1 MDGAEEAV
9 LEGLGS
15 LLETL
20 AAIWRF
26 QLAVIDRQPITVGT
40 LVLALL
46 LLVIGIL
53 VSRFAS
59 RSLGRFVV
67 RRFRLAAGPAA
78 ALETLGFYLLAV
90 AFTIS
95 ALQLVKFPLTAFTI
109 VGGALAIGVG
119 FGSQNVM
126 SNFISG
132 LILMIERPVRPGDLV
147 LIEGTY
153 GQVERIGPRS
163 TRIRNTDATHMVVP
177 NSFFL
182 ENNLINW
189 TLSDDLLRSHLSVG
203 VIYGSPTR
211 QVDELIRLALAEHP
225 RVLETPGSDVIFSE
239 FGDNSLVFDVYYWI
253 RARTP
258 MDRRRVAS
266 DLRFRIDDLF
276 REAGIVIAF
285 PQRDVHL
292 DSARPIEVRL
302 LDTRSGGT
310 PPEEREA

>member
-119 FGSQNVM
+119 LGSQNVM

-182 ENNLINW
+182 ENNLINCAC
-189 TLSDDLLRSHLSVG
+189 SR
-203 VIYGSPTR
+203 P
-211 QVDELIRLALAEHP
+211 P
-225 RVLETPGSDVIFSE
+225 
-239 FGDNSLVFDVYYWI
+239 
-253 RARTP
+253 ARTSSS
-258 MDRRRVAS
+258 RSSATTRWCS
-266 DLRFRIDDLF
+266 TSTT
-276 REAGIVIAF
+276 G
-285 PQRDVHL
+285 
-292 DSARPIEVRL
+292 SARAPRWTG
-302 LDTRSGGT
+302 DASRATCASGST
-310 PPEEREA
+310 TCSARRAS